1 MLIPTLAP
9 SSSASSTIPSSPLPT
24 SPKAFHSRI
33 PHTALVLILSTIS
46 TLKHPCRLRLR
57 NGRPVLCVLAPLYED
72 DLDLGSACSLSSE
85 SDDFRFNMDLDLDV
99 HLEEEA
105 EYSMILSSSPNSDLE
120 TDIANEVEEL
130 RSCASMQPTS
140 SDDVRPS
147 ASPSLLLNS
156 KWSSSTIGSIHE
168 EHGRI
173 GDAVL
178 PPS

>member
-1 MLIPTLAP
+1 
-9 SSSASSTIPSSPLPT
+9 
-24 SPKAFHSRI
+24 
-33 PHTALVLILSTIS
+33 
-46 TLKHPCRLRLR
+46 
-57 NGRPVLCVLAPLYED
+57 
-72 DLDLGSACSLSSE
+72 
-85 SDDFRFNMDLDLDV
+85 MDLDLDV

-105 EYSMILSSSPNSDLE
+105 EYSMILPLWLSSSPNSDLE
-120 TDIANEVEEL
+120 TNIANEVEEL

-173 GDAVL
+173 GDAGL